1 MAMRTPISEID
12 MSKDEIIATL
22 EKDLDQ
28 SEKDWISEYTRR
40 RKAEKTLEAC
50 LELIKHLQRNA

>member
-1 MAMRTPISEID
+1 MRTPISEID

-22 EKDLDQ
+22 THDLNHAEQ
-28 SEKDWISEYTRR
+28 EWLAEYSRR

-50 LELIKHLQRNA
+50 LELIKHLQK